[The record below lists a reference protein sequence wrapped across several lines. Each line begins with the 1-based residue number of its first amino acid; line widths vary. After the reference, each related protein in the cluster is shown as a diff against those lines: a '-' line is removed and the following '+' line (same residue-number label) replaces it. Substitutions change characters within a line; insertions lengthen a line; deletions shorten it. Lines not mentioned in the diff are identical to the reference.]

1 MKKNKINGFLSGMLG
16 TFFVLL
22 GVLGYSIISIFLNR
36 LFIGMRFEGEVAGA
50 IMTMYL
56 TSIVVAFVLYE
67 AIFITWLIKISRE
80 DTREGDMNGS
90 MKKLLRIVAA
100 VCIALSL
107 LLAVVSAN
115 TFTELRE
122 DSINKVCFVTTKSY
136 TWNESRNDVRSY
148 SFVCDENGG
157 ITFSV
162 TMKDGET
169 VELLGG
175 VNSISDGFRE
185 KYNADKVGLFK
196 YAADLV
202 EQFKSSGYLIE
213 ARITEASIENAKKAY
228 GENEDTA
235 LLWEQIER
243 IIASATEDEQD
254 EISISIYSLSA
265 YNELFDAVDYTDEEL
280 DKFLNTYP
288 ECYAY
293 CGITNREE
301 LLAFV
306 KLLEAAPLPTITD
319 ESLIESFYLEYRTG
333 QNMFDMIYKL
343 GGNRYRFC
351 VWAKSNTFSDSIFAD
366 SNATIVSTHM
376 LGNIQIDLYSKGTE
390 NVYYDS
396 FELSSYKVEVL
407 AYDDM
412 NNVAFDFSNF
422 DID

>member
-1 MKKNKINGFLSGMLG
+1 MKSSFK
-16 TFFVLL
+16 
-22 GVLGYSIISIFLNR
+22 
-36 LFIGMRFEGEVAGA
+36 LFIICV
-50 IMTMYL
+50 
-56 TSIVVAFVLYE
+56 
-67 AIFITWLIKISRE
+67 
-80 DTREGDMNGS
+80 
-90 MKKLLRIVAA
+90 
-100 VCIALSL
+100 ALSVFL
-107 LLAVVSAN
+107 ISCN
-115 TFTELRE
+115 
-122 DSINKVCFVTTKSY
+122 
-136 TWNESRNDVRSY
+136 Y
-148 SFVCDENGG
+148 SSGK
-157 ITFSV
+157 T
-162 TMKDGET
+162 
-169 VELLGG
+169 
-175 VNSISDGFRE
+175 VNSSDNLSE
-185 KYNADKVGLFK
+185 TDT
-196 YAADLV
+196 
-202 EQFKSSGYLIE
+202 SSHSE
-213 ARITEASIENAKKAY
+213 TFQ
-228 GENEDTA
+228 ENE
-235 LLWEQIER
+235 QN
-243 IIASATEDEQD
+243 

-407 AYDDM
+407 AYDDT
-412 NNVAFDFSNF
+412 NNVTFDFSNF
-422 DID
+422 NIDT